1 MRRLGLVLLIFMLCG
16 INSKADN
23 LEYKV
28 ATNDRGSMARS
39 EMIIEIKRG
48 VLDMAEET
56 GIVPRE
62 KIKINSESIKA
73 LDEKYGLTSV
83 EKLFSGTRKDEP
95 SDIYVFR
102 FSGKV
107 NINDI
112 ISEYKKDKSVFYAEP
127 NYVAHVE

>member
-1 MRRLGLVLLIFMLCG
+1 MPAFYRTYRPKTF
-16 INSKADN
+16 
-23 LEYKV
+23 
-28 ATNDRGSMARS
+28 S
-39 EMIIEIKRG
+39 EMIVEIKRG

-102 FSGKV
+102 FPGKI
-107 NINDI
+107 NINEV

>member
-28 ATNDRGSMARS
+28 STNDRGNMVRS
-39 EMIIEIKRG
+39 EMIVEIKRG

-73 LDEKYGLTSV
+73 LDEKHGLTSV

-107 NINDI
+107 NINEVT
-112 ISEYKKDKSVFYAEP
+112 SEYKKDKSVFYAEP